1 MSLINNKFMDKLS
14 LAIDEL
20 FLYGKEK
27 IQSRKEIK
35 KINIIDQFNKDSD
48 GNISRYV
55 KYIEFLLK
63 DEFLNEKDIDLLD
76 IEISYK
82 KYNDERIEIKGEFY
96 ASDGK
101 IFDEF
106 YLIDNLEIILNEIKD
121 FIYRCYMKCDEIIDV
136 YVN

>member
-1 MSLINNKFMDKLS
+1 MDKLS

-27 IQSRKEIK
+27 IQSRQEIK
-35 KINIIDQFNKDSD
+35 KINIIDQFNQDSD
-48 GNISRYV
+48 GNINRFV

-63 DEFLNEKDIDLLD
+63 DEFLNEKAIDLLD

-82 KYNDERIEIKGEFY
+82 IYNDERIEIKGEFY

-101 IFDEF
+101 FFDKVD
-106 YLIDNLEIILNEIKD
+106 LIDNLDTILNEIKN
-121 FIYRCYMKCDEIIDV
+121 FIYRCYMKFDEIINV